1 MVDEQSVKDGQEWY
15 IKQEIEPEDRQGIEH
30 YEVIEQCQR
39 NEGSV
44 YRRNQGKWAYACPFP
59 FGREVDSSNAVA
71 NDDGSD
77 KAIKDG

>member
-1 MVDEQSVKDGQEWY
+1 MVDEQRVKDDQEWY
-15 IKQEIEPEDRQGIEH
+15 IKQEIEPEDRQGIEP
-30 YEVIEQCQR
+30 YKMIEQCQR
-39 NEGSV
+39 NEGAV
-44 YRRNQGKWAYACPFP
+44 YCRNQSKRAYACPFF

>member
-1 MVDEQSVKDGQEWY
+1 MVDEQSVKDDQEWY
-15 IKQEIEPEDRQGIEH
+15 IKQEIEPEDRQGIEP

-44 YRRNQGKWAYACPFP
+44 YRRNQGKRAYACPFP
-59 FGREVDSSNAVA
+59 FGREVDISNAVA
-71 NDDGSD
+71 NDNGSD